1 MSGFA
6 LVLGITHEPPV
17 AAVARQ
23 LSGMNLPH
31 LLIDQRLVAL
41 GDARTWWDSGS
52 TGGVIDVDGSQIS
65 LDEVTGVY
73 TRLTTWA
80 DLPNVG
86 RDPAA
91 LHHASRVHQALESWL
106 EATSAC
112 VINRTSANDT
122 NNSKPYQTLLIREH
136 FDIPATLVS
145 NNREDVLEF
154 RQEFGRIIYKSISG
168 ERSIVTS
175 FTDDDL
181 DRLPLLANAPTQFQE
196 HVSGVD
202 LRVHVVGSGVFATR
216 VESDAI
222 DYRYDHDTG
231 GGTLT
236 AFDLPKQIAAECVTL
251 TRRLGL
257 ELSGIDLRLANDGR
271 VVCFEVNPS
280 PAFTAYEDVTG
291 QPIAA
296 AIARRLSR
304 RFSSAEAESTSAR

>member
-6 LVLGITHEPPV
+6 LVLGVTHEPPV
-17 AAVARQ
+17 AAVTRQ
-23 LSGMNLPH
+23 LTAMNLPH
-31 LLIDQRLVAL
+31 ILIDQRLLAV
-41 GDARTWWDSGS
+41 GDVSTWWDNGAS
-52 TGGVIDVDGSQIS
+52 GGVIEMQGTQIP

-80 DLPNVG
+80 ELPSVG
-86 RDPAA
+86 GNPAA
-91 LHHASRVHQALESWL
+91 LQHAYRIHHAVESWL

-136 FDIPATLVS
+136 FDIPATLVT
-145 NNREDVLEF
+145 NDPDRVLEF
-154 RQEFGRIIYKSISG
+154 REEFGRIIYKSISG

-175 FTDDDL
+175 FAEDDIA
-181 DRLPLLANAPTQFQE
+181 RLVLLANAPAQFQE

-202 LRVHVVGSGVFATR
+202 VRVHVIGPEVFATR
-216 VESDAI
+216 VESDAT
-222 DYRYDHDTG
+222 DYRYDQATG
-231 GGTLT
+231 GGSMTT
-236 AFDLPKQIAAECVTL
+236 FDLPDNIATDCIAL

-257 ELSGIDLRLANDGR
+257 ELSGIDLRLADDGR

-280 PAFTAYEDVTG
+280 PAFIAYEDVTG

-296 AIARRLSR
+296 AIARHLSR
-304 RFSSAEAESTSAR
+304 RSSEKPTQL